1 MLDPRRSQPHYLI
14 EISLGSLLVYYQRGS
29 ERKGRS
35 REGGVGRLEGA
46 SCIANSPKFL
56 STFID
61 AAFHYKATNCPRLS
75 FCIHNINAVLQNS
88 RKQGGGGGLDWA
100 GQADTHPWHPYFFR
114 CNVDSRSFVSTDVA
128 PKSLSTNYNIEFYL
142 SLRCTVISQD
152 NAVTTALRMRAVCY
166 SFIRSSSYFLY
177 HFFLLPPRCSH
188 SPLPSAVFFF
198 QCLLITCPFYL
209 FCYVF
214 PVVNPFNKIPRVHL

>member
-1 MLDPRRSQPHYLI
+1 MREELVGWKARRASPTRQSFCPPLSMQPSTI
-14 EISLGSLLVYYQRGS
+14 KQQTVR
-29 ERKGRS
+29 
-35 REGGVGRLEGA
+35 V
-46 SCIANSPKFL
+46 FL
-56 STFID
+56 SVYTILTLC
-61 AAFHYKATNCPRLS
+61 YKIPAS
-75 FCIHNINAVLQNS
+75 
-88 RKQGGGGGLDWA
+88 KGGLDWA